1 MQNELSLKDEY
12 SECGVAMTTSEDRK
26 EYRKSLTSTGQIAIG
41 GEILRFIS
49 YDVSVKGIMVEVFPG
64 KFLTD
69 VEDFKVCLTQNRM
82 VEIFVHELMMTG
94 VAEAVWVKH
103 EDRKILLGLE
113 YRDVRHNEEKLW
125 ITRAAYRRKR
135 TFSCLVIYE
144 HGRVQAQGLD
154 ISATGLA
161 LAGDFRD
168 SKLSSGDIVKL
179 QLSDAPVKKAVAKI
193 VWINSAEDGSSTL
206 GLRYLEIE

>member
-1 MQNELSLKDEY
+1 
-12 SECGVAMTTSEDRK
+12 MTTSEDRK

-125 ITRAAYRRKR
+125 ITRAAYRRKI

-144 HGRVQAQGLD
+144 YGRVQAQGLD

-161 LAGDFRD
+161 LAGDFRE
-168 SKLSSGDIVKL
+168 SKLRSGDIVKL